1 MTGMFANYTLSNV
14 CPSAGDFVDYSVFA
28 HPDFDPNDY
37 ANAVLAGE
45 TYPVQPGKSRPT
57 KNTSFSP
64 ANEDIS
70 VAISK
75 LNFSIDD
82 VDKQLKNVVNYILRS
97 PSFLGFFTVVAG
109 YHSSRGTPCSGRRRH
124 RARRLSGGRTRRPV

>member
-1 MTGMFANYTLSNV
+1 MFAL
-14 CPSAGDFVDYSVFA
+14 PE
-28 HPDFDPNDY
+28 FDPNDY

-45 TYPVQPGKSRPT
+45 TYPIQAGKSRPA
-57 KNTSFSP
+57 KNTSFAP

-82 VDKQLKNVVNYILRS
+82 VDKQLKNVVCVHRRVKDKLPLIEHRS
-97 PSFLGFFTVVAG
+97 LHITKSFSCKRQESLNWKALCLPFEVD
-109 YHSSRGTPCSGRRRH
+109 CQN
-124 RARRLSGGRTRRPV
+124 

>member
-1 MTGMFANYTLSNV
+1 MMN
-14 CPSAGDFVDYSVFA
+14 SALNISVDYAVFA
-28 HPDFDPNDY
+28 LPEFDANEY

-45 TYPVQPGKSRPT
+45 TYPVQQGKTRPA
-57 KNTSFSP
+57 KNTSFAP

-82 VDKQLKNVVNYILRS
+82 VDKQLKNVVS
-97 PSFLGFFTVVAG
+97 AAG
-109 YHSSRGTPCSGRRRH
+109 SLVC
-124 RARRLSGGRTRRPV
+124 V